1 MARTCPRLPDPS
13 VQISLLTYEETAA
26 VIPGVSVQVDDVDT
40 CHASAVAAGAEIAP
54 PLTDEPWGVR
64 RFVVRDP
71 DGHVVTVL
79 SHPYRASGESGRA

>member
-1 MARTCPRLPDPS
+1 
-13 VQISLLTYEETAA
+13 
-26 VIPGVSVQVDDVDT
+26 
-40 CHASAVAAGAEIAP
+40 SAVAAGAEIAP

-79 SHPYRASGESGRA
+79 SHS

>member
-1 MARTCPRLPDPS
+1 
-13 VQISLLTYEETAA
+13 
-26 VIPGVSVQVDDVDT
+26 
-40 CHASAVAAGAEIAP
+40 
-54 PLTDEPWGVR
+54 VR